1 MKLARGVLAH
11 SLAPSTRQGYRSAVK
26 SVNDFCVLHGM
37 RLTLPISSDTLCL
50 WIAHSST
57 RLSHKTIRVYLHG
70 IATTHVELGYA
81 NPLEGAGTIMRMYTG
96 VKRLQG
102 EGISR
107 TRLPITVEILERLER
122 WQDVATHDGRM
133 LRAAMW
139 LGTCGLLRSG
149 EFASRGRDSVILRR
163 ADLTFVSNEG
173 TEALTPPPLD
183 SIVYMKLRLRQ
194 SKTDPFR
201 RGVDVIISQR
211 RAISVMLLYLASAPP
226 QQEDDPLFLSLS
238 GRELTVPVLVSGTQ
252 ALLERSGSD
261 NPQLY
266 KGHSFRR
273 GGATSLHLA
282 GLPDTTIKAMGRWRS
297 FAFAVYVDTPLT
309 QLIEAG
315 RALSARQGNGKTV
328 TFGPQVWKTP
338 VWE

>member
-1 MKLARGVLAH
+1 MLAH
-11 SLAPSTRQGYRSAVK
+11 SLAPSTRLGYRAAVK
-26 SVNDFCVLHGM
+26 SVSEFCRRHGM

-50 WIAHSST
+50 WVAYSAS
-57 RLSHKTIRVYLHG
+57 RLTYKTIRVYLHG
-70 IATTHVELGYA
+70 IATTHVELGYT
-81 NPLEGAGTIMRMYTG
+81 NPLENGGTVWRMYTG

-102 EGISR
+102 HGVAR
-107 TRLPITVEILERLER
+107 TRLPVTVEILEQLER
-122 WQDVATHDGRM
+122 WQDVTTADGRM

-149 EFASRGRDSVILRR
+149 EFATRGRDSIILRR
-163 ADLTFVSNEG
+163 GDLAFVSAEG
-173 TEALTPPPLD
+173 VEAAHPPVSD
-183 SIVYMKLRLRQ
+183 SLSHMKLRLRQ

-211 RAISVMLLYLASAPP
+211 RAMSAMLHYLAAMPSLTA
-226 QQEDDPLFLSLS
+226 DDPLFLTSS
-238 GRELTVPVLVSGTQ
+238 GKELTVSALVISTQ
-252 ALLERSGSD
+252 ALLTLAGIANAE
-261 NPQLY
+261 LY

-297 FAFAVYVDTPLT
+297 FAFAAYVDTPLT
-309 QLIEAG
+309 HLIEAG
-315 RALSARQGNGKTV
+315 LALSAREGKGKSV
-328 TFGPQVWKTP
+328 TFGPQAWKTP

>member
-1 MKLARGVLAH
+1 MLAH
-11 SLAPSTRQGYRSAVK
+11 SLASSTRQGYRSAVK
-26 SVNDFCVLHGM
+26 SVSEFCRKHGM
-37 RLTLPISSDTLCL
+37 RLSLPISADTLCL
-50 WIAHSST
+50 WVAYSAS
-57 RLSHKTIRVYLHG
+57 RLTYKTIRVYLHG

-81 NPLEGAGTIMRMYTG
+81 NPLESGGTVWRMYTG

-102 EGISR
+102 HSVAR
-107 TRLPITVEILERLER
+107 TRLPITVEILEQLER
-122 WQDVATHDGRM
+122 WQDVTTVDGRL

-163 ADLTFVSNEG
+163 DDLVFVDDEG
-173 TEALTPPPLD
+173 TESPLPLTKDTL
-183 SIVYMKLRLRQ
+183 SHIKLRLRQ

-201 RGVDVIISQR
+201 RGVDVIVSQR
-211 RAISVMLLYLASAPP
+211 RAMAAMLHYLTVVPSLGA
-226 QQEDDPLFLSLS
+226 DDPLFLMSS
-238 GRELTVPVLVSGTQ
+238 GRELTVSTLVSVTQ
-252 ALLERSGSD
+252 ALLSRAGIANAE
-261 NPQLY
+261 LY

-297 FAFAVYVDTPLT
+297 FAFAAYVDTPLT

-315 RALSARQGNGKTV
+315 LTLSAREGKGKCV
-328 TFGPQVWKTP
+328 TFGPQAWKTP